1 MRRRLSLNIAAKRGW
16 CFLASAILLI
26 PGIIFLII
34 APGLNPGIDFTGG
47 STMTV
52 KFADPVDQQSIRA
65 TIESLNVSDATVQN
79 FGENTFFIR
88 TKELTES
95 EKDDLLTD
103 LEIELS
109 PNGYDVLSFDLVS
122 PLVAQETVVA
132 SFWALFAASI
142 GIFFYVWWAFRN
154 VPKPFRYGT
163 AAIIALLHDAGVI
176 IGIFAILGV
185 VADVEVNTMFL
196 IALLTVVGYSVND
209 TIVVFDRVRE
219 NIISAPNRSLEANVN
234 ISIGETIGRSVNT
247 SLTLLLTLLALML
260 FGGPTLKSFLLVL
273 IIGVLVGTYSSIAV
287 ATQIVVAWE
296 KQDFARIFSRI
307 TKRRLP
313 ASE

>member
-1 MRRRLSLNIAAKRGW
+1 MNIAAKRGW
-16 CFLASAILLI
+16 CFLISAILLI
-26 PGIIFLII
+26 PGIVFLII

-52 KFADPVDQQSIRA
+52 KFSDPTEQQEIR
-65 TIESLNVSDATVQN
+65 TSLESLNVSDATVQN
-79 FGENTFFIR
+79 FGDNTFFIR
-88 TKELTES
+88 TKELSES
-95 EKDDLLTD
+95 EKDELLSK
-103 LEIELS
+103 LEMEVS
-109 PNGYDVLSFDLVS
+109 PNGYDVLSFDIVS
-122 PLVAQETVVA
+122 PLVAQETIVA
-132 SFWALFAASI
+132 AFWALFAAAI

-154 VPKPFRYGT
+154 IPKPFRYGT

-176 IGIFAILGV
+176 IGIFAILGF

-196 IALLTVVGYSVND
+196 IALLTVIGYSVND

-234 ISIGETIGRSVNT
+234 LSIGETIGRSINT

-296 KQDFARIFSRI
+296 KQDFPRIFSRI

>member
-1 MRRRLSLNIAAKRGW
+1 MNIAAKRGW
-16 CFLASAILLI
+16 CFLAPAILLI

>member
-1 MRRRLSLNIAAKRGW
+1 MNIAAKRGW

>member
-1 MRRRLSLNIAAKRGW
+1 LNIAAKRGW
-16 CFLASAILLI
+16 CFLISAILLV

-52 KFADPVDQQSIRA
+52 KFADPVDQQSIRS

-103 LEIELS
+103 LESELS
-109 PNGYDVLSFDLVS
+109 PNGYDVLSFDIVS

-154 VPKPFRYGT
+154 VPKPFRYGA
-163 AAIIALLHDAGVI
+163 AAIIALLHDVGVI

-185 VADVEVNTMFL
+185 VADFEVNTMFL

-234 ISIGETIGRSVNT
+234 LSIGETIGRSVNT
-247 SLTLLLTLLALML
+247 SLTLLLTLFALML
-260 FGGPTLKSFLLVL
+260 FGGPTLKSFLIVL

-296 KQDFARIFSRI
+296 KQDFSRIFSRI

-313 ASE
+313 TSE